1 MEFAHEK
8 RPLLV
13 VPALVLGVC
22 MIFTAVV
29 VGRYVV
35 AAKAG
40 HSIDVTGSAQR
51 IIASDVVK
59 WRITLTRTAPKDTMG
74 DGYKLLK
81 SDLDTLQKYLR
92 KSGVASGITI
102 APVGIE
108 PVMSYGYMEKG
119 SEGPVAY
126 TFRQEVT
133 VESQDIAK
141 ITRVAQ
147 DASSLISGGAL
158 ISTTSLEYF
167 YSKLPELKIAMLSA
181 ATEDAKNRAAGIA
194 ESAGASLGGL
204 RSASMGVFQITAPNS
219 TEVSDYGMIDT
230 ASVKKQI
237 TAVVRASFTIR

>member
-13 VPALVLGVC
+13 VPALVIGIC
-22 MIFTAVV
+22 MILTAAV
-29 VGRYVV
+29 VGRYVLE
-35 AAKAG
+35 AKAG
-40 HSIDVTGSAQR
+40 NSIDVTGSAQR
-51 IIASDVVK
+51 IIDSDVVK
-59 WRITLTRTAPKDTMG
+59 WHVTLTRSADKDTVK
-74 DGYKLLK
+74 DGYALLK
-81 SDLDTLQKYLR
+81 SDLQALQAFLKKNGLTG
-92 KSGVASGITI
+92 SGVTV
-102 APVGIE
+102 APVAIE
-108 PVMSYGYMEKG
+108 PLMSYNGNLQ
-119 SEGPVAY
+119 GPTGY

-141 ITRVAQ
+141 VTKAAQ
-147 DASSLISGGAL
+147 DASALISGGAL

-237 TAVVRASFTIR
+237 TAVIRASFTIR